1 MNKLM
6 SAVKICR
13 KRKANNTDAKQYIV
27 SASSFL
33 RLRMAWQ
40 AVIWP
45 TSKWEVDRELG
56 ANNTFEMPHFQ
67 RKQREADLNHHTASA
82 AIVTVSALEGSWLE
96 QTSHEWRP
104 LVHKSTTSIRAKLS
118 SEHEKR

>member
-33 RLRMAWQ
+33 RLRMAW
-40 AVIWP
+40 P

-67 RKQREADLNHHTASA
+67 RKQREADLNHPTASA
-82 AIVTVSALEGSWLE
+82 AIVTASALEGSWLE
-96 QTSHEWRP
+96 QTSHELETACRQKYN
-104 LVHKSTTSIRAKLS
+104 LDSG
-118 SEHEKR
+118 